1 MTSKSKTNSQ
11 DQLLSGKKSSRCN
24 SHTALVC
31 LNVLLVAV
39 IVCMA
44 VFFLTANS
52 QSSSSS
58 SSSSKATRDVSSVE
72 SQLWAILNGQ
82 EFEKLLNER
91 MNEFI
96 NGTIMAGP
104 PGTYI
109 IITSSC
115 TEAIKLL
122 YIEEISDGM
131 IESSCTCACVIF
143 IIRIKAVARQFGGYR
158 FFAYKTWT
166 FLCSSIASRLQYWTF
181 CIF

>member
-1 MTSKSKTNSQ
+1 MTSESKTNSQ
-11 DQLLSGKKSSRCN
+11 DQLPSGKKSSHCN

-44 VFFLTANS
+44 AFFLTANS
-52 QSSSSS
+52 QSNSS

-115 TEAIKLL
+115 TGNLA
-122 YIEEISDGM
+122 G
-131 IESSCTCACVIF
+131 
-143 IIRIKAVARQFGGYR
+143 R

-166 FLCSSIASRLQYWTF
+166 FLCSSIASRLQ
-181 CIF
+181 